1 MTFSTGGS
9 QPLKRRMNLVSIAV
23 TKGDVP
29 DEARREFLIA
39 TKGVEF
45 LFNQEVADYCEA
57 LAKESVNVRVGE
69 MMLETL
75 PLGERRT
82 KSAEA
87 WADRMVWFTNQL
99 DEIKKRFGPFLKI
112 EG

>member
-1 MTFSTGGS
+1 
-9 QPLKRRMNLVSIAV
+9 
-23 TKGDVP
+23 
-29 DEARREFLIA
+29 
-39 TKGVEF
+39 
-45 LFNQEVADYCEA
+45 
-57 LAKESVNVRVGE
+57 